1 MNTIFEK
8 LKDENEGRDFSK
20 IEKIYD
26 DIMRV
31 CEENKNVKDIIIIS
45 EKIKELKKYK
55 TFNKEFYIKFISILI
70 SVCEIKF
77 NYKPREIQIISL
89 LLFIFKNKEQG
100 IIEQIYTGEGKS
112 LIITLLATVKAFI
125 GYKVDIL
132 TSSLVLAERDANEMK
147 GFYNMFEL
155 TVDYCRRDSKINEKN
170 NCYEFYNADIVYG
183 DTLSF
188 EGDILRTNFMDK
200 VGRGNKRE
208 FGCIIIDEIDNIC
221 LDNIKNMTEIID
233 NFKGYKY
240 LDYYYYV
247 IYEELIKIVKA
258 KEKEK
263 KEIIKKEI
271 IDELSEAFEKAIKIN
286 GPKIE
291 IEKHILEEFV
301 PKKLNKWFDSAFDAR
316 FNYKL
321 NKDYII
327 TEDKELGF
335 KVIKPIDYSNTGVI
349 EEDSVWTG
357 LHQFLQLKEHLR
369 ITEENLSSCYMSNLT
384 FFKKYIKNKNDNE
397 CNYNSSDIIENN
409 IYGLSGTLG
418 SKKSQEALKSL
429 YNLDLVFIPSFKDR
443 QLIYKKENNMIL
455 KKSSNTGE
463 YSDKLKEIIKRIAI
477 DEKRAVLIIFKYI
490 DEVNKKKSS
499 LENDK
504 ELKKNIKIISY
515 TRSDKKAE
523 KEFLKNK
530 IDSGTVI
537 LSTNLSGRGT
547 DIKLTDNVINNGG
560 LHVILTFMPKSER
573 IEKQAFGRAARKG
586 EKGSAQY
593 FIESE
598 DNFDALLKQRDEK
611 EENEYKYLTLVY
623 QKKVFLFEKF
633 FDKIS
638 EKINIIRKKEMK
650 NERKKNPIIQD
661 IKERWALFLI
671 QNDLSNIDKYY
682 KNEDSLKF
690 SEEEFIE
697 IKNNFQIFIN
707 KIDDDIQNLD
717 NYSFKNKLYNTE
729 SNETT
734 YINYIVKLYDNK
746 NGNKNEIKEN
756 LEKDDSIN
764 KYSNNYELTSNI
776 GIGFR
781 IVYNL
786 LSPEK
791 KNNDNIKIVKNIF
804 VDLRKQCNRL
814 YAQIKK
820 IPYYFGNILEA
831 NTETDLKAQ
840 LNEKIDYLKFLIKI
854 IDKNITKLENVKN
867 KILLPVVIDIKNE
880 NISRDIL
887 HYFRDLGIIYF
898 NLEEFEKEECD
909 EKEKCFIF

>member
-20 IEKIYD
+20 IEKIYN

-31 CEENKNVKDIIIIS
+31 CDENKNLKDIIIS

-263 KEIIKKEI
+263 KEII
-271 IDELSEAFEKAIKIN
+271 DELSEAFEKEIKIN

-638 EKINIIRKKEMK
+638 EKIKIIRGKEMK
-650 NERKKNPIIQD
+650 NKKMKNSIIKD
-661 IKERWALFLI
+661 IKERWALFLVK
-671 QNDLSNIDKYY
+671 NDLSNIEKYY
-682 KNEDSLKF
+682 KDEDSLKF
-690 SEEEFIE
+690 SEAEFNE

-707 KIDDDIQNLD
+707 KIDEDIQNLD
-717 NYSFKNKLYNTE
+717 NYSFTNKLYSVEFND
-729 SNETT
+729 
-734 YINYIVKLYDNK
+734 INYINEMLKE
-746 NGNKNEIKEN
+746 NKNEDKGY
-756 LEKDDSIN
+756 LEKEKSIN
-764 KYSNNYELTSNI
+764 EYINNYELTSNI
-776 GIGFR
+776 GIGLR
-781 IVYNL
+781 VVYNL
-786 LSPEK
+786 LFSDNK
-791 KNNDNIKIVKNIF
+791 SNDNKKIIKNIF
-804 VDLRKQCNRL
+804 ADLRKQCKRL
-814 YAQIKK
+814 YVQIKN
-820 IPYYFGNILEA
+820 IPDYFGNILEA
-831 NTETDLKAQ
+831 NIETDLKKQ
-840 LNEKIDYLKFLIKI
+840 FEEKKKYLEFLIGI
-854 IDKNITKLENVKN
+854 LDENIKKLEDNKKKN
-867 KILLPVVIDIKNE
+867 LLPTIIDIKKE
-880 NISRDIL
+880 KISRDIL
-887 HYFRDLGIIYF
+887 HYFHDLGIIYF
-898 NLEEFEKEECD
+898 KLEECKED
-909 EKEKCFIF
+909 SCFIF